1 MPIKVHENT
10 IHNDLIEPLKDECV
24 KINDYITK
32 GVGALKDGKYTTFWL
47 DKDHNPQSF
56 IEYIVHN
63 ISLQDFPNGFPDN
76 YGGLEWW
83 MQIRGT
89 KEDITFHYDKD
100 EGICSLEHK
109 YIYPIK
115 STITYL
121 TNVGGPTAIFNDEEY
136 NNGYLS
142 YPKKNKH
149 LVFDGHL
156 FHGVIGPLSKIKPT
170 KDSKR
175 ITLLI
180 NYWKKKPIEP
190 NCVHP
195 PYELLSLVP
204 LTKEHV
210 QLQESVTKEKSKVIK
225 MNYKHGTR
233 NLNIF
238 RNNTPINIILAKSPQ
253 AMKTYSFKF
262 NRINVVSVDTY
273 SNY

>member
-1 MPIKVHENT
+1 MLNSIKKT
-10 IHNDLIEPLKDECV
+10 
-24 KINDYITK
+24 TT
-32 GVGALKDGKYTTFWL
+32 KYTGLLIRMDDIAENMNWDMMEHATNLFN
-47 DKDHNPQSF
+47 KFEVKPV
-56 IEYIVHN
+56 IGVI
-63 ISLQDFPNGFPDN
+63 PNN
-76 YGGLEWW
+76 
-83 MQIRGT
+83 
-89 KEDITFHYDKD
+89 EDP
-100 EGICSLEHK
+100 EL
-109 YIYPIK
+109 
-115 STITYL
+115 
-121 TNVGGPTAIFNDEEY
+121 
-136 NNGYLS
+136 LS

-238 RNNTPINIILAKSPQ
+238 RNNTPINIILAKSLQ

>member
-47 DKDHNPQSF
+47 DKDHNPQSY

-121 TNVGGPTAIFNDEEY
+121 TNVG
-136 NNGYLS
+136 
-142 YPKKNKH
+142 
-149 LVFDGHL
+149 
-156 FHGVIGPLSKIKPT
+156 
-170 KDSKR
+170 
-175 ITLLI
+175 
-180 NYWKKKPIEP
+180 
-190 NCVHP
+190 
-195 PYELLSLVP
+195 
-204 LTKEHV
+204 
-210 QLQESVTKEKSKVIK
+210 
-225 MNYKHGTR
+225 
-233 NLNIF
+233 
-238 RNNTPINIILAKSPQ
+238 
-253 AMKTYSFKF
+253 
-262 NRINVVSVDTY
+262 
-273 SNY
+273 